1 MPGGRP
7 LGDLERAVMEQ
18 LWKASEPQT
27 VRSVHA
33 ALSAQRHLAYTTI
46 MTVLRRLADKGL
58 VVAYRGER
66 AHRYAASQSR
76 DQLVAALMA
85 DALAHAADAACRQ
98 AALVHFIAHVG
109 TDDVSALLGA
119 LADLEAKHAV
129 S

>member
-1 MPGGRP
+1 MPGWRP

-66 AHRYAASQSR
+66 ARSQGAPGAP
-76 DQLVAALMA
+76 QL
-85 DALAHAADAACRQ
+85 
-98 AALVHFIAHVG
+98 
-109 TDDVSALLGA
+109 
-119 LADLEAKHAV
+119 
-129 S
+129 